1 MSPYLGLDIGVFAV
15 GLAVLGAVA
24 WRLWGQVKRLGR
36 SVNSA
41 AGRIADAQAELDRIA
56 AKRSRPEG
64 RDVDSKWPV
73 PSEGARRG

>member
-1 MSPYLGLDIGVFAV
+1 MSPYLGLDIGVFVV
-15 GLAVLGAVA
+15 GLAVLAVVS
-24 WRLWGQVKRLGR
+24 WRLWGQVKGLGR

-56 AKRSRPEG
+56 TKRSLPEG